1 MGTLTSESV
10 AVRDALEAHRDDLRE
25 ILQRYGA
32 AHPRVFGSV
41 ARGDATAESDRD
53 LLVDLL
59 PLGGNPRLRVSGIG
73 KDLSMIVQRR
83 VDVVTSDVLRD
94 DVSATAMA
102 DAVPV

>member
-1 MGTLTSESV
+1 M
-10 AVRDALEAHRDDLRE
+10 
-25 ILQRYGA
+25 
-32 AHPRVFGSV
+32 
-41 ARGDATAESDRD
+41 
-53 LLVDLL
+53 DLL

>member
-10 AVRDALEAHRDDLRE
+10 AVRDALEAHRVDLRE

-41 ARGDATAESDRD
+41 ARGDATAASDTD

-59 PLGGNPRLRVSGIG
+59 PLGGNPLLRVSGIG
-73 KDLSMIVQRR
+73 EDLSMILQRR
-83 VDVVTSDVLRD
+83 VDVVAPDVLRD